1 MKGRELT
8 YDCTGLYSNM
18 YCMNKQFAKNNE
30 SRKEITMMQD
40 VQSLARGRKEDKSR
54 HGSQKMARA
63 SRFVS
68 LLIRGKGREE
78 RDGRK
83 KTYNWVGLN
92 NNMYCKNKQLTAHNM
107 SRKQQTLMQRDHSF
121 NG

>member
-1 MKGRELT
+1 
-8 YDCTGLYSNM
+8 M
-18 YCMNKQFAKNNE
+18 YCKNKQFASNKE
-30 SRKEITMMQD
+30 SRKQVTLMQV

-83 KTYNWVGLN
+83 TG
-92 NNMYCKNKQLTAHNM
+92 
-107 SRKQQTLMQRDHSF
+107 
-121 NG
+121 